1 MLNAEDRTSK
11 QSKRSNRK
19 ATASTTQTEMMQ
31 QRDEDVQVVTNKAIR
46 HGCVLE
52 KYDAGSFGE
61 NVCEI
66 SSNVI
71 H

>member
-1 MLNAEDRTSK
+1 MQKMDRTSK
-11 QSKRSNRK
+11 QSKMSNRK
-19 ATASTTQTEMMQ
+19 ATVSTTQTEMMR
-31 QRDEDVQVVTNKAIR
+31 QRDEDVQVVTNKAIQ
-46 HGCVLE
+46 HGCVLK

-61 NVCEI
+61 NVCEV